1 MDDSSDDLP
10 SRRAPRR
17 VSTTPL
23 PPRESAETDTPDSDL
38 VETLYSHPNVKIIS
52 FTATARAFARSPGGP
67 APSNVDPP
75 GSLSWS
81 SQLERTI
88 AVGPFRIYRAP
99 RSVAFLS
106 CGSALQPI
114 LRKSQCWCIDEVN
127 SRFVLQIR
135 RPNYWRIEIPVDDPE
150 DQQRAEEL
158 REVLDKIL
166 QFEKTECPFKRTFT
180 VDLPEQVPVT
190 ILPWT
195 PRSQPV
201 TPSDEAT
208 PASSTDSRRSSFV
221 GRASTPTPLRN
232 RKSRDPRDIS
242 TSPLPKRPESAAS
255 NVVPSNISLYEEYG
269 MDLDPL
275 HPMGPGNT
283 SKGPLEV
290 VPERPTEVGSSDP
303 FMFNVPD
310 SYTSL
315 DGSSVLSSSPTQDET
330 SMYQLHEGSGN
341 RGGGMKARLR
351 RRTGNFTTRSA
362 TMPPHLMPTSSTSR
376 EPLPRSVSET
386 LRKPSTHAT
395 GTSSSAEK
403 KGKEDLRSSQSS
415 QHQGPA
421 QQPRLLRRDSEES
434 FHSVES
440 WHSSGAPLHPS
451 PPTSQ
456 AESSVEARNEL
467 NDADRLSV
475 DGSKRNISSQS
486 RGSSP
491 MPCAWESESDDD
503 SETSDESESSAAD
516 SVREL
521 KADTFPKIDPGPS
534 TAAAAA
540 AAAAAQRPFVPRH
553 RATTSSI
560 SVRRR
565 ALSPLPPAAN
575 LFTPASTMER
585 QPYRSR
591 LETVKNLPMAIIAKT
606 YEMILG
612 PPSSLIR
619 LILKVAAKIASG
631 QWRGLVYGYGE
642 DGEEIP
648 VQWDYSEGEFSDWSD
663 DEHDQHD
670 RSHKSQGKRHSRHRS
685 NAGDIAT
692 DNELRRRTSSSDD
705 SRSWGVD

>member
-1 MDDSSDDLP
+1 MDDSGDDLAA
-10 SRRAPRR
+10 RGPRR
-17 VSTTPL
+17 VSTAPIPSRGPTEP
-23 PPRESAETDTPDSDL
+23 ETPDSDL

-52 FTATARAFARSPGGP
+52 FTATGRAYARSPGGP
-67 APSNVDPP
+67 ALSNVDPP
-75 GSLSWS
+75 SSLSWS

-88 AVGPFRIYRAP
+88 AVE
-99 RSVAFLS
+99 L
-106 CGSALQPI
+106 
-114 LRKSQCWCIDEVN
+114 
-127 SRFVLQIR
+127 
-135 RPNYWRIEIPVDDPE
+135 PVDDPE

-195 PRSQPV
+195 PRAQPMI
-201 TPSDEAT
+201 PSDEAT

-221 GRASTPTPLRN
+221 GRASTPTPLIPRQ
-232 RKSRDPRDIS
+232 PRDIP
-242 TSPLPKRPESAAS
+242 TSPIPTRPESAAS

-269 MDLDPL
+269 MNLDPL
-275 HPMGPGNT
+275 QPLGTGNT
-283 SKGPLEV
+283 GTGPLEA
-290 VPERPTEVGSSDP
+290 VPERPGEQGS
-303 FMFNVPD
+303 PD
-310 SYTSL
+310 MLESH
-315 DGSSVLSSSPTQDET
+315 DRSSVLSSSPTEDDS

-341 RGGGMKARLR
+341 RGGNMKARLR

-362 TMPPHLMPTSSTSR
+362 TMPPRMMPTLDKSGPSASTSR
-376 EPLPRSVSET
+376 EPLLRSLSET
-386 LRKPSTHAT
+386 TRKSTGRTADT
-395 GTSSSAEK
+395 TSSPQK
-403 KGKEDLRSSQSS
+403 KNKGDVKASRSPQ
-415 QHQGPA
+415 QKVNA

-440 WHSSGAPLHPS
+440 WHSSGVPQHPS

-456 AESSVEARNEL
+456 AESSMEAN
-467 NDADRLSV
+467 NDPYEAGRLSA
-475 DGSKRNISSQS
+475 GKRNKSSHS

-491 MPCAWESESDDD
+491 MPCAWESDSDD
-503 SETSDESESSAAD
+503 SETSDESSSSDAD

-521 KADTFPKIDPGPS
+521 KNDAFPKLDTGPS
-534 TAAAAA
+534 TTPMTAP
-540 AAAAAQRPFVPRH
+540 QRPFVPRH
-553 RATTSSI
+553 RATTGSI

-585 QPYRSR
+585 RPYRSK

-663 DEHDQHD
+663 DQHDQHD
-670 RSHKSQGKRHSRHRS
+670 RSHKQGKREHRHSRHRS
-685 NAGDIAT
+685 NAQDMTAE
-692 DNELRRRTSSSDD
+692 DEMRRRPSSSDD

>member
-1 MDDSSDDLP
+1 MDDSGDDLAA
-10 SRRAPRR
+10 RGPRR
-17 VSTTPL
+17 VSTAPIPSRGPTEP
-23 PPRESAETDTPDSDL
+23 ETPDSDL

-52 FTATARAFARSPGGP
+52 FTATGRAYARSPGGP
-67 APSNVDPP
+67 ALSNVDPP
-75 GSLSWS
+75 SSLSWS

-88 AVGPFRIYRAP
+88 AVE
-99 RSVAFLS
+99 L
-106 CGSALQPI
+106 
-114 LRKSQCWCIDEVN
+114 
-127 SRFVLQIR
+127 
-135 RPNYWRIEIPVDDPE
+135 PVDDPE

-195 PRSQPV
+195 PRAQPMI
-201 TPSDEAT
+201 PSDEAT

-221 GRASTPTPLRN
+221 GRASTPTPLIPRQ
-232 RKSRDPRDIS
+232 PRDIP
-242 TSPLPKRPESAAS
+242 TSPIPTRPESAAS

-269 MDLDPL
+269 MNLDPL
-275 HPMGPGNT
+275 QPLGTGNT
-283 SKGPLEV
+283 GTGPLEA
-290 VPERPTEVGSSDP
+290 VPERPGEQGS
-303 FMFNVPD
+303 PD
-310 SYTSL
+310 MLESH
-315 DGSSVLSSSPTQDET
+315 DRSSVLSSSPTEDDS

-341 RGGGMKARLR
+341 RGGNMKARLR

-362 TMPPHLMPTSSTSR
+362 TMPPRMMPTLDKSGPSASTSR
-376 EPLPRSVSET
+376 EPLLRSVSET
-386 LRKPSTHAT
+386 TRKSTGCTADT
-395 GTSSSAEK
+395 TSSPQK
-403 KGKEDLRSSQSS
+403 KNKGDVKASRSPQ
-415 QHQGPA
+415 QKVNA

-440 WHSSGAPLHPS
+440 WHSSGVPQHPS

-456 AESSVEARNEL
+456 AESSMEAN
-467 NDADRLSV
+467 NDPYEAGRLSA
-475 DGSKRNISSQS
+475 GKRNKSSHS

-491 MPCAWESESDDD
+491 MPCAWESDSDD
-503 SETSDESESSAAD
+503 SETSDESSSSDAD

-521 KADTFPKIDPGPS
+521 KNDAFPKLDTGPS
-534 TAAAAA
+534 TTPMTAP
-540 AAAAAQRPFVPRH
+540 QRPFVPRH
-553 RATTSSI
+553 RATTGSI

-585 QPYRSR
+585 RPYRSK

-663 DEHDQHD
+663 DQHDQHD
-670 RSHKSQGKRHSRHRS
+670 RSHKQGKREHRHSRHRS
-685 NAGDIAT
+685 NAQDMTAE
-692 DNELRRRTSSSDD
+692 DEMRRRPSSSDD

>member
-1 MDDSSDDLP
+1 MVL
-10 SRRAPRR
+10 
-17 VSTTPL
+17 
-23 PPRESAETDTPDSDL
+23 
-38 VETLYSHPNVKIIS
+38 
-52 FTATARAFARSPGGP
+52 TARENHRCRTISHISSPKI
-67 APSNVDPP
+67 
-75 GSLSWS
+75 GSL
-81 SQLERTI
+81 LELRFCI
-88 AVGPFRIYRAP
+88 AANSTKKPVLVYR
-99 RSVAFLS
+99 REL
-106 CGSALQPI
+106 
-114 LRKSQCWCIDEVN
+114 
-127 SRFVLQIR
+127 
-135 RPNYWRIEIPVDDPE
+135 PVDDPE

-195 PRSQPV
+195 PRAQPMI
-201 TPSDEAT
+201 PSDEAT

-221 GRASTPTPLRN
+221 GRASTPTPLIPRQ
-232 RKSRDPRDIS
+232 PRDIP
-242 TSPLPKRPESAAS
+242 TSPIPTRPESAAS

-269 MDLDPL
+269 MNLDPL
-275 HPMGPGNT
+275 QPLGTGNAGT
-283 SKGPLEV
+283 GPLEA
-290 VPERPTEVGSSDP
+290 VPERPGEQGS
-303 FMFNVPD
+303 PD
-310 SYTSL
+310 MLESH
-315 DGSSVLSSSPTQDET
+315 DRSSVLSSSPTEDDS

-341 RGGGMKARLR
+341 RGGNMKARLR

-362 TMPPHLMPTSSTSR
+362 TMPPRMMPTLDKSGPSASTSR
-376 EPLPRSVSET
+376 EPLLRSVSET
-386 LRKPSTHAT
+386 TRKSTGRTADT
-395 GTSSSAEK
+395 TSSSQK
-403 KGKEDLRSSQSS
+403 KNKGDVKASQSP
-415 QHQGPA
+415 QQKVNA

-440 WHSSGAPLHPS
+440 WHSSGVPQHPS

-456 AESSVEARNEL
+456 AESSMEAN
-467 NDADRLSV
+467 NDPYEAGRLSA
-475 DGSKRNISSQS
+475 GKRNKSSHS

-491 MPCAWESESDDD
+491 MPCAWESDSDD
-503 SETSDESESSAAD
+503 SETSDESSSSDAD

-521 KADTFPKIDPGPS
+521 KNDAFPKLDAGPS
-534 TAAAAA
+534 TTPMTAP
-540 AAAAAQRPFVPRH
+540 QRPFVPRH
-553 RATTSSI
+553 RATTGSI

-585 QPYRSR
+585 RPYRSK

-670 RSHKSQGKRHSRHRS
+670 RSHKQGKREHRHSRHRS
-685 NAGDIAT
+685 NAEDMTAE
-692 DNELRRRTSSSDD
+692 DEMRRRPSSSDD

>member
-1 MDDSSDDLP
+1 MDDSGDDLAA
-10 SRRAPRR
+10 RGPRR
-17 VSTTPL
+17 VSTAPVPSRGPTEP
-23 PPRESAETDTPDSDL
+23 ETPDSDL

-52 FTATARAFARSPGGP
+52 FTATGRAYARSPGGP
-67 APSNVDPP
+67 ALSNVDPP
-75 GSLSWS
+75 SSLSWS

-135 RPNYWRIEIPVDDPE
+135 RPNYWRIELPVDDPE

-195 PRSQPV
+195 PRAQPM
-201 TPSDEAT
+201 TPSEEAT

-221 GRASTPTPLRN
+221 GRASTPTPLIPRQ
-232 RKSRDPRDIS
+232 PRDIP
-242 TSPLPKRPESAAS
+242 TSPIPTRPESAAS

-269 MDLDPL
+269 MNLDPL
-275 HPMGPGNT
+275 QPLGTGSAGT
-283 SKGPLEV
+283 GPLEA
-290 VPERPTEVGSSDP
+290 VPERPGEQGS
-303 FMFNVPD
+303 PD
-310 SYTSL
+310 ML
-315 DGSSVLSSSPTQDET
+315 EPHDRSSILSSSPMEDN
-330 SMYQLHEGSGN
+330 SSVYQLHEGSGN
-341 RGGGMKARLR
+341 RGGNMKARLR

-362 TMPPHLMPTSSTSR
+362 TMPPHMMPTLDKPAPSGSTSR
-376 EPLPRSVSET
+376 EPLLRSVSET
-386 LRKPSTHAT
+386 TRKPT
-395 GTSSSAEK
+395 GRAADNTFSPQK
-403 KGKEDLRSSQSS
+403 KNKGDVKASQSP
-415 QHQGPA
+415 QQKANA
-421 QQPRLLRRDSEES
+421 QQLRLLRRDSEES

-440 WHSSGAPLHPS
+440 WHSSGAPQHPS

-456 AESSVEARNEL
+456 AESYMEAN
-467 NDADRLSV
+467 NDPYEADRLSA
-475 DGSKRNISSQS
+475 GKRNKASHS

-491 MPCAWESESDDD
+491 MPCAWESDSDDD
-503 SETSDESESSAAD
+503 SGTSDESSSSDAD

-521 KADTFPKIDPGPS
+521 KNDAFPKLDAGLS
-534 TAAAAA
+534 TTSATAP
-540 AAAAAQRPFVPRH
+540 QRPFVPRH
-553 RATTSSI
+553 RATTGSI

-585 QPYRSR
+585 RPYRSK

-663 DEHDQHD
+663 DEHEHD
-670 RSHKSQGKRHSRHRS
+670 GSHKQGKREHRHSRHRS
-685 NAGDIAT
+685 NAQDMAVE
-692 DNELRRRTSSSDD
+692 DEMRRRPSSSDD

>member
-1 MDDSSDDLP
+1 MDDSGDDLAA
-10 SRRAPRR
+10 RGPRR
-17 VSTTPL
+17 VSTAPIPSRGPTEP
-23 PPRESAETDTPDSDL
+23 ETPDSDL

-52 FTATARAFARSPGGP
+52 FTATGRAYARSPGGP
-67 APSNVDPP
+67 ALSNVDPP
-75 GSLSWS
+75 SSLSWS

-88 AVGPFRIYRAP
+88 AVE
-99 RSVAFLS
+99 L
-106 CGSALQPI
+106 
-114 LRKSQCWCIDEVN
+114 
-127 SRFVLQIR
+127 
-135 RPNYWRIEIPVDDPE
+135 PVDDPE

-195 PRSQPV
+195 PRAQPMI
-201 TPSDEAT
+201 PSDEAT

-221 GRASTPTPLRN
+221 GRASTPTPSIPRQ
-232 RKSRDPRDIS
+232 PRDIP
-242 TSPLPKRPESAAS
+242 TSPIPTRPESAAS

-269 MDLDPL
+269 MNLDPL
-275 HPMGPGNT
+275 QPLGTGNAGT
-283 SKGPLEV
+283 GPLEA
-290 VPERPTEVGSSDP
+290 VPERPGEQSS
-303 FMFNVPD
+303 PD
-310 SYTSL
+310 MLESH
-315 DGSSVLSSSPTQDET
+315 DRSSVLSSSPTEDDS

-341 RGGGMKARLR
+341 RGGNMKARLR

-362 TMPPHLMPTSSTSR
+362 TMPPRMMPTLDKSGPSASTSR
-376 EPLPRSVSET
+376 EPLLRSVSET
-386 LRKPSTHAT
+386 TRTSTGRTADT
-395 GTSSSAEK
+395 TSSPQK
-403 KGKEDLRSSQSS
+403 KNKGDVKASRSPQKKVN
-415 QHQGPA
+415 A

-440 WHSSGAPLHPS
+440 WHSSGVPQHPS

-456 AESSVEARNEL
+456 AESSMEAN
-467 NDADRLSV
+467 NDPYEAGRLSA
-475 DGSKRNISSQS
+475 GKRNKSSHS

-491 MPCAWESESDDD
+491 MPCAWESDSDD
-503 SETSDESESSAAD
+503 SETSDESSSSDAD

-521 KADTFPKIDPGPS
+521 KNDAFPKLDTGPS
-534 TAAAAA
+534 TTPMTAP
-540 AAAAAQRPFVPRH
+540 QRPFVPRH
-553 RATTSSI
+553 RATTGSI
-560 SVRRR
+560 SVRQR

-585 QPYRSR
+585 RPYRSK

-670 RSHKSQGKRHSRHRS
+670 RSHKQGKREHRHSRHRS
-685 NAGDIAT
+685 NAQDMTAE
-692 DNELRRRTSSSDD
+692 DEMRRRPSSSDD

>member
-1 MDDSSDDLP
+1 MDDSGDDLAA
-10 SRRAPRR
+10 RGPRR
-17 VSTTPL
+17 VSTAPIPSRGPTEP
-23 PPRESAETDTPDSDL
+23 ETPDSDL

-52 FTATARAFARSPGGP
+52 FTATGRAYARSPGGP
-67 APSNVDPP
+67 ALSNVDPP
-75 GSLSWS
+75 SSLSWS

-88 AVGPFRIYRAP
+88 AVE
-99 RSVAFLS
+99 L
-106 CGSALQPI
+106 
-114 LRKSQCWCIDEVN
+114 
-127 SRFVLQIR
+127 
-135 RPNYWRIEIPVDDPE
+135 PVDDPE

-195 PRSQPV
+195 PRAQPM
-201 TPSDEAT
+201 TPSEEAT

-221 GRASTPTPLRN
+221 GRASTPTPLIPRQ
-232 RKSRDPRDIS
+232 PRDIP
-242 TSPLPKRPESAAS
+242 TSPIPTRPESAAS

-269 MDLDPL
+269 MNLDPL
-275 HPMGPGNT
+275 QPLGTGT
-283 SKGPLEV
+283 VGTGPLEA
-290 VPERPTEVGSSDP
+290 VPERPGERGS
-303 FMFNVPD
+303 PD
-310 SYTSL
+310 MLESHDRSP
-315 DGSSVLSSSPTQDET
+315 VLSSSPAEDD
-330 SMYQLHEGSGN
+330 SSVYQLHEGSGN
-341 RGGGMKARLR
+341 RGGNMKARLR

-362 TMPPHLMPTSSTSR
+362 TMPPHMMPTLDKPAPSASTSR
-376 EPLPRSVSET
+376 EPLLRSVSET
-386 LRKPSTHAT
+386 TRKPT
-395 GTSSSAEK
+395 GRAADNTFSPQK
-403 KGKEDLRSSQSS
+403 KNKGDVKASQSP
-415 QHQGPA
+415 QQKVNA

-440 WHSSGAPLHPS
+440 WHSSGAPQHPS

-456 AESSVEARNEL
+456 AESSMGAN
-467 NDADRLSV
+467 NDPYEADRLSA
-475 DGSKRNISSQS
+475 GKRNKASHS

-491 MPCAWESESDDD
+491 MPCAWESDSDDD
-503 SETSDESESSAAD
+503 SETSDESSSSDAD

-521 KADTFPKIDPGPS
+521 KNDAFPKLDAGPS
-534 TAAAAA
+534 TTATTAP
-540 AAAAAQRPFVPRH
+540 QRPFVPRH
-553 RATTSSI
+553 RATTGSI

-585 QPYRSR
+585 RPYRSK

-670 RSHKSQGKRHSRHRS
+670 RSHKQGKREHRHSRHRS
-685 NAGDIAT
+685 NAQDMAAE
-692 DNELRRRTSSSDD
+692 DEMRRRPSSSDD

>member
-1 MDDSSDDLP
+1 MDDSGDDLAA
-10 SRRAPRR
+10 RGPRR
-17 VSTTPL
+17 VSTAPMPSRGPTEP
-23 PPRESAETDTPDSDL
+23 ETPDSDL

-52 FTATARAFARSPGGP
+52 FTATGRAYARSPGGP
-67 APSNVDPP
+67 ALSNVDPP
-75 GSLSWS
+75 SSLSWS

-127 SRFVLQIR
+127 KL
-135 RPNYWRIEIPVDDPE
+135 PVDDPE

-195 PRSQPV
+195 PRAQPM
-201 TPSDEAT
+201 TPSEEAT

-221 GRASTPTPLRN
+221 GRASTPTPLIPRH
-232 RKSRDPRDIS
+232 PRDIP
-242 TSPLPKRPESAAS
+242 TSPIPTRPESAAS
-255 NVVPSNISLYEEYG
+255 SVVPSNISLYEEYG
-269 MDLDPL
+269 MNLDPL
-275 HPMGPGNT
+275 QPLGTGNAGT
-283 SKGPLEV
+283 GPLEA
-290 VPERPTEVGSSDP
+290 VPERPGEQGS
-303 FMFNVPD
+303 PD
-310 SYTSL
+310 MLESH
-315 DGSSVLSSSPTQDET
+315 DRSSVLSSSPTEDD
-330 SMYQLHEGSGN
+330 SSVYQLHEGSGN
-341 RGGGMKARLR
+341 RGGNMKARLR

-362 TMPPHLMPTSSTSR
+362 TMPPHMMPTLDKSTPSASTSR
-376 EPLPRSVSET
+376 EPLSRSVSET
-386 LRKPSTHAT
+386 TRKPT
-395 GTSSSAEK
+395 GRNADTTSSPQK
-403 KGKEDLRSSQSS
+403 KNKGDVKASQSP
-415 QHQGPA
+415 QQKVNA

-440 WHSSGAPLHPS
+440 WHSSGAPQHPS

-456 AESSVEARNEL
+456 AESSMEAN
-467 NDADRLSV
+467 NDP
-475 DGSKRNISSQS
+475 G
-486 RGSSP
+486 GSP
-491 MPCAWESESDDD
+491 MPCAWESDSDDD
-503 SETSDESESSAAD
+503 SETSDESSSSDAD

-521 KADTFPKIDPGPS
+521 KNDAFPKLDAIPS
-534 TAAAAA
+534 TTATTAP
-540 AAAAAQRPFVPRH
+540 QRPFVPRH
-553 RATTSSI
+553 RATTGSI

-585 QPYRSR
+585 RPYRSK

-663 DEHDQHD
+663 DEHDRHD
-670 RSHKSQGKRHSRHRS
+670 RGHKQGKREHRHSRHRS
-685 NAGDIAT
+685 NAQDMTAE
-692 DNELRRRTSSSDD
+692 DEMRRRPSSSDD

>member
-1 MDDSSDDLP
+1 MDDSGDDLAP
-10 SRRAPRR
+10 RPPRR
-17 VSTTPL
+17 VSTAPVPSRDSTEPETP
-23 PPRESAETDTPDSDL
+23 ESDL

-52 FTATARAFARSPGGP
+52 FTATGRAFARGP
-67 APSNVDPP
+67 ALSNVDPP

-114 LRKSQCWCIDEVN
+114 LRKSQCWCIDEDN

-135 RPNYWRIEIPVDDPE
+135 RPNYWRIELPVDDPE
-150 DQQRAEEL
+150 DQERAEEL
-158 REVLDKIL
+158 REVFDKIL

-195 PRSQPV
+195 PRSQPM
-201 TPSDEAT
+201 TPSEEAT

-221 GRASTPTPLRN
+221 GRASTPTPLLPRQ
-232 RKSRDPRDIS
+232 PRDIPA
-242 TSPLPKRPESAAS
+242 SPIPTKPESVAS

-269 MDLDPL
+269 MSLDPL
-275 HPMGPGNT
+275 QPLGTGNAST
-283 SKGPLEV
+283 GHMEA
-290 VPERPTEVGSSDP
+290 VPERPTGTGSSD
-303 FMFNVPD
+303 MLD
-310 SYTSL
+310 SH
-315 DGSSVLSSSPTQDET
+315 DRSSVLSSSPTEDD
-330 SMYQLHEGSGN
+330 SSVYQLHEGSGN
-341 RGGGMKARLR
+341 RGGNMKARLR

-362 TMPPHLMPTSSTSR
+362 TMPPHMMPTMEKSAPSTSR
-376 EPLPRSVSET
+376 EPLLRSVSET
-386 LRKPSTHAT
+386 TRKPT
-395 GTSSSAEK
+395 GRAADPLSPPQK
-403 KGKEDLRSSQSS
+403 KNKGDAKTSQSPQQKGS
-415 QHQGPA
+415 A

-440 WHSSGAPLHPS
+440 WHSSGAPQHPS

-456 AESSVEARNEL
+456 AESSLEANNDL
-467 NDADRLSV
+467 NDADRLSA
-475 DGSKRNISSQS
+475 GKRNISSHS

-491 MPCAWESESDDD
+491 MPCAWESDSDDD
-503 SETSDESESSAAD
+503 SETSDESSSSDAD
-516 SVREL
+516 SVKSL
-521 KADTFPKIDPGPS
+521 KNDAFPKLDAGPS
-534 TAAAAA
+534 TSTTAAP
-540 AAAAAQRPFVPRH
+540 QRPFVPRH
-553 RATTSSI
+553 RATTGSI

-585 QPYRSR
+585 RPYRSK

-670 RSHKSQGKRHSRHRS
+670 RSHKSGKRHSRHRS
-685 NAGDIAT
+685 NAQDMTA
-692 DNELRRRTSSSDD
+692 DDEMRRRPSSSDD

>member
-1 MDDSSDDLP
+1 MDDSGDDLAA
-10 SRRAPRR
+10 RGPRR
-17 VSTTPL
+17 VSTAPIPSRGPTEP
-23 PPRESAETDTPDSDL
+23 ETPDSDL

-52 FTATARAFARSPGGP
+52 FTATGRAYARSPGGP
-67 APSNVDPP
+67 ALSNVDPP
-75 GSLSWS
+75 SSLSWS

-88 AVGPFRIYRAP
+88 AVE
-99 RSVAFLS
+99 L
-106 CGSALQPI
+106 
-114 LRKSQCWCIDEVN
+114 
-127 SRFVLQIR
+127 
-135 RPNYWRIEIPVDDPE
+135 PVDDPE

-180 VDLPEQVPVT
+180 VDLPEQVPIT

-195 PRSQPV
+195 PRAQPM
-201 TPSDEAT
+201 TPSEEAT

-221 GRASTPTPLRN
+221 GRASTPTPLIPRQ
-232 RKSRDPRDIS
+232 PRDIP
-242 TSPLPKRPESAAS
+242 TSPIPTRPESAAS

-269 MDLDPL
+269 MNLDPL
-275 HPMGPGNT
+275 QPLGTGNAGT
-283 SKGPLEV
+283 GPLEA
-290 VPERPTEVGSSDP
+290 VPERPGEQGSPHMLESHDR
-303 FMFNVPD
+303 
-310 SYTSL
+310 
-315 DGSSVLSSSPTQDET
+315 SSVLSSSPTEDD
-330 SMYQLHEGSGN
+330 SSVYQLHEGSGN
-341 RGGGMKARLR
+341 RGGNMKARLR

-362 TMPPHLMPTSSTSR
+362 TMPPHVMPTLDKPAPSAPTSR
-376 EPLPRSVSET
+376 EPLLRSVSEST
-386 LRKPSTHAT
+386 KKPT
-395 GTSSSAEK
+395 GRAADNTFSPQK
-403 KGKEDLRSSQSS
+403 KNKGDVKASQSP
-415 QHQGPA
+415 HQKVNA

-440 WHSSGAPLHPS
+440 WHSSGAPQHPS

-456 AESSVEARNEL
+456 AESSMGAN
-467 NDADRLSV
+467 NDPYEADRLSA
-475 DGSKRNISSQS
+475 GKRNKASHS

-491 MPCAWESESDDD
+491 MPCAWESDSDDD
-503 SETSDESESSAAD
+503 SETSDESSSSDAD

-521 KADTFPKIDPGPS
+521 KNDTFPKLDAGPS
-534 TAAAAA
+534 TTATTAP
-540 AAAAAQRPFVPRH
+540 QRPFAPRH
-553 RATTSSI
+553 RATTGSI

-585 QPYRSR
+585 RPYRSK

-670 RSHKSQGKRHSRHRS
+670 RSHKQGKREQRHSRHRS
-685 NAGDIAT
+685 NAQDMAAE
-692 DNELRRRTSSSDD
+692 DEMRRRPSSSDD

>member
-1 MDDSSDDLP
+1 MDDSGDDLAA
-10 SRRAPRR
+10 RGPRR
-17 VSTTPL
+17 VSTAPMPSRGSTEP
-23 PPRESAETDTPDSDL
+23 ETPDSDL

-52 FTATARAFARSPGGP
+52 FTATGRAYARSPGGP
-67 APSNVDPP
+67 ALSNVDPP
-75 GSLSWS
+75 SSLSWS

-135 RPNYWRIEIPVDDPE
+135 RPNYWRIELPVDDPK

-195 PRSQPV
+195 PRAQPI
-201 TPSDEAT
+201 TPSEEAT

-221 GRASTPTPLRN
+221 GRASTPTPLIPRQ
-232 RKSRDPRDIS
+232 PRDIP
-242 TSPLPKRPESAAS
+242 TSPIPTRPESAAS

-269 MDLDPL
+269 MNLDPL
-275 HPMGPGNT
+275 QPLGTGNAGT
-283 SKGPLEV
+283 GPLEA
-290 VPERPTEVGSSDP
+290 VPERPGELGSSD
-303 FMFNVPD
+303 MLESHD
-310 SYTSL
+310 R
-315 DGSSVLSSSPTQDET
+315 SSVLSSSPTDDD
-330 SMYQLHEGSGN
+330 SSVYQLHEGSGN
-341 RGGGMKARLR
+341 RGGNMKARLR

-362 TMPPHLMPTSSTSR
+362 TMPPHMMPTLDKSAPSASMSR
-376 EPLPRSVSET
+376 EPLLRSVSET
-386 LRKPSTHAT
+386 TRKPT
-395 GTSSSAEK
+395 GRTADTISSPQK
-403 KGKEDLRSSQSS
+403 KNKGDVKPSQSP
-415 QHQGPA
+415 QQKGNA

-440 WHSSGAPLHPS
+440 WHSSGAPQHPS

-456 AESSVEARNEL
+456 AESSLEAN
-467 NDADRLSV
+467 NDSYEADRLSA
-475 DGSKRNISSQS
+475 GKRNKSSHS

-491 MPCAWESESDDD
+491 MPCAWESDSDDD
-503 SETSDESESSAAD
+503 SETSDESSSSDAD

-521 KADTFPKIDPGPS
+521 KNDAFPKLDAGPS
-534 TAAAAA
+534 TAAMTAP
-540 AAAAAQRPFVPRH
+540 QRPFVPRH
-553 RATTSSI
+553 RATTGSI

-585 QPYRSR
+585 RPYRSK

-670 RSHKSQGKRHSRHRS
+670 RSHNQGKREHRHSRHRS
-685 NAGDIAT
+685 SGQDMTAD
-692 DNELRRRTSSSDD
+692 DEMRRRPSSSDD

>member
-1 MDDSSDDLP
+1 MDDSGDDLAA
-10 SRRAPRR
+10 RGPRR
-17 VSTTPL
+17 VSTAPIPSRGPTEP
-23 PPRESAETDTPDSDL
+23 ETPDSDL

-52 FTATARAFARSPGGP
+52 FTATGRAYARSPGGP
-67 APSNVDPP
+67 ALSNVDPP
-75 GSLSWS
+75 SSLSWS

-88 AVGPFRIYRAP
+88 AVGELTNEY
-99 RSVAFLS
+99 LY
-106 CGSALQPI
+106 
-114 LRKSQCWCIDEVN
+114 EVN
-127 SRFVLQIR
+127 KL
-135 RPNYWRIEIPVDDPE
+135 PVDDPE

-195 PRSQPV
+195 PRAQPMI
-201 TPSDEAT
+201 PSDEAT

-221 GRASTPTPLRN
+221 GRASTPTPLIPRQ
-232 RKSRDPRDIS
+232 PRDIP
-242 TSPLPKRPESAAS
+242 TSPIPTRPESAAS

-269 MDLDPL
+269 MNLDPL
-275 HPMGPGNT
+275 QPLGTGNT
-283 SKGPLEV
+283 GTGPLEA
-290 VPERPTEVGSSDP
+290 VPERPGEQGS
-303 FMFNVPD
+303 PD
-310 SYTSL
+310 MLESH
-315 DGSSVLSSSPTQDET
+315 DRSSVLSSSPTEDDS

-341 RGGGMKARLR
+341 RGGNMKARLR

-362 TMPPHLMPTSSTSR
+362 TMPPRMMPTLDKSGPSASTSR
-376 EPLPRSVSET
+376 EPLLRSLSET
-386 LRKPSTHAT
+386 TRKSTGRTADT
-395 GTSSSAEK
+395 TSSPQK
-403 KGKEDLRSSQSS
+403 KNKGDVKASRSPQ
-415 QHQGPA
+415 QKVNA

-440 WHSSGAPLHPS
+440 WHSSGVPQHPS

-456 AESSVEARNEL
+456 AESSMEAN
-467 NDADRLSV
+467 NDPYEAGRLSA
-475 DGSKRNISSQS
+475 GKRNKSSHS

-491 MPCAWESESDDD
+491 MPCAWESDSDD
-503 SETSDESESSAAD
+503 SETSDESSSSDAD

-521 KADTFPKIDPGPS
+521 KNDAFPKLDTGPS
-534 TAAAAA
+534 TTPMTAP
-540 AAAAAQRPFVPRH
+540 QRPFVPRH
-553 RATTSSI
+553 RATTGSI

-585 QPYRSR
+585 RPYRSK

-663 DEHDQHD
+663 DQHDQHD
-670 RSHKSQGKRHSRHRS
+670 RSHKQGKREHRHSRHRS
-685 NAGDIAT
+685 NAQDMTAE
-692 DNELRRRTSSSDD
+692 DEMRRRPSSSDD